1 MVVGERQA
9 RLFERLVK
17 ALFAFGGRTEA
28 GGAAHEADAAM
39 TERDQ
44 LAHRFRHHL
53 AVVRR
58 HAMPRI
64 VEQRRADADLAHAQA
79 LAARRERSE
88 ERRVGKECVSTCR
101 SRWSPTT

>member
-44 LAHRFRHHL
+44 LAHRFRHQL

-58 HAMPRI
+58 TALPRI
-64 VEQRRADADLAHAQA
+64 AEQRRADADIAQPHAIA
-79 LAARRERSE
+79 ERRESVLLRN
-88 ERRVGKECVSTCR
+88 
-101 SRWSPTT
+101 SREQTPDDPQLE